1 MKLPKAVEEK
11 IKEREKRELDRYA
24 AIRKHERQ
32 QDERRQ
38 RLLDEKLA
46 RRDEVLAY
54 ARSLDQWRLDFINMP
69 EVERLWRVLGPDG
82 RLPLFVGKFWVGEPC
97 PPNDRTTCAILTLE
111 GRMHNFQYEERH
123 KGQMSSK
130 IGPLATAQNL
140 FDELHPDFLKQAC
153 EHLLGPD
160 AWKFILQELDRHA

>member
-1 MKLPKAVEEK
+1 MRLPKEVEDR
-11 IKEREKRELDRYA
+11 IKAREKRELDRYA
-24 AIRKHERQ
+24 VIRRQERLE
-32 QDERRQ
+32 DERRQ

-46 RRDEVLAY
+46 RRAEVTAY

-69 EVERLWRVLGPDG
+69 EAERLWRLLGPDQ
-82 RLPLFVGKFWVGEPC
+82 RLPVFVGRFWLGEPC

-111 GRMHNFQYEERH
+111 GRMHNFHYEERH
-123 KGQMSSK
+123 KGQLSSK
-130 IGPLATAQNL
+130 SRPLATAQNL

-153 EHLLGPD
+153 EHLQGPD